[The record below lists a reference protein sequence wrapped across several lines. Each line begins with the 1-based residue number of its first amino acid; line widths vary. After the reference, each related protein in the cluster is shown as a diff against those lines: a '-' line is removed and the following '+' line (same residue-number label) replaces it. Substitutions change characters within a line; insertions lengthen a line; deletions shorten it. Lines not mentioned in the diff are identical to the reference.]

1 MIPSSFTVAP
11 AGEAFMR
18 KPTLVLILL
27 PLALAWSQQAS
38 KPAPH
43 ATAPVFQPVPVAAAR
58 QPNPVK
64 PTPESIEAGK
74 KIYSYDCVMCH
85 GVLGDGK
92 TGPAKEMKI
101 PNFTDP
107 AFLKDRTDGEL
118 FYVIKNGRGDMPLE
132 GDRVKPEQIWDL
144 VNYIRF
150 LAKKRTP
157 AEAKSPETK
166 PSN

>member
-1 MIPSSFTVAP
+1 
-11 AGEAFMR
+11 MR
-18 KPTLVLILL
+18 KPALVIVLL
-27 PLALAWSQQAS
+27 PLGLAWAQQPS

-43 ATAPVFQPVPVAAAR
+43 AAPAYQPVPVASAR

-85 GVLGDGK
+85 GALGDGK

-101 PNFTDP
+101 PDFTDP
-107 AFLKDRTDGEL
+107 AFFKDRTDGEL

-144 VNYIRF
+144 VNYVRS
-150 LAKKRTP
+150 LAKKTP
-157 AEAKSPETK
+157 AGPKSPEPK

>member
-1 MIPSSFTVAP
+1 MIPAPFTRWEAP
-11 AGEAFMR
+11 MR
-18 KPTLVLILL
+18 SPTQVLVLL
-27 PLALAWSQQAS
+27 PLALAWSQQSS

-43 ATAPVFQPVPVAAAR
+43 ASSPAYQPIPVAAAR

-85 GVLGDGK
+85 GALGDGK

-107 AFLKDRTDGEL
+107 AVLKDHPDGEL

-144 VNYIRF
+144 VNYVRS
-150 LAKKRTP
+150 LAAKKPPTEP
-157 AEAKSPETK
+157 KSPETK
-166 PSN
+166 PPN

>member
-1 MIPSSFTVAP
+1 
-11 AGEAFMR
+11 MR
-18 KPTLVLILL
+18 KPTLVLAVMSL
-27 PLALAWSQQAS
+27 PVFLAWSQQPS
-38 KPAPH
+38 KPAPR
-43 ATAPVFQPVPVAAAR
+43 AASPAYQPVPVTAAR

-85 GVLGDGK
+85 GALGDGK

-101 PNFTDP
+101 PDFTDP
-107 AFLKDRTDGEL
+107 AFLKDRPDGEL

-144 VNYIRF
+144 VNYIRS
-150 LAKKRTP
+150 LEKKKTP
-157 AEAKSPETK
+157 PEAKAPAPK

>member
-1 MIPSSFTVAP
+1 
-11 AGEAFMR
+11 MR
-18 KPTLVLILL
+18 KPTMVLAVVS
-27 PLALAWSQQAS
+27 LAAFLAWSQQPG

-43 ATAPVFQPVPVAAAR
+43 ATIPVYQPIPVAAAR

-85 GVLGDGK
+85 GALGDGK
-92 TGPAKEMKI
+92 TGPAKAMKI

-107 AFLKDRTDGEL
+107 AFLKDRPDGEL
-118 FYVIKNGRGDMPLE
+118 FYVIKNGRGDMPRE
-132 GDRVKPEQIWDL
+132 GDRVNPEQIWDL

-150 LAKKRTP
+150 LANAKSPT
-157 AEAKSPETK
+157 EAKSPETK
-166 PSN
+166 PPD

>member
-1 MIPSSFTVAP
+1 
-11 AGEAFMR
+11 MR
-18 KPTLVLILL
+18 NPTLLLVLL
-27 PLALAWSQQAS
+27 PIVASLAWAQQPS

-43 ATAPVFQPVPVAAAR
+43 AAPAYQPVPVAAAR

-85 GVLGDGK
+85 GALGDGK

-101 PNFTDP
+101 PDFTDP
-107 AFLKDRTDGEL
+107 AFFKDRTDGEF

-144 VNYIRF
+144 VNYVRS
-150 LAKKRTP
+150 LAKKTP
-157 AEAKSPETK
+157 AEPKSPETK
-166 PSN
+166 PPN

>member
-1 MIPSSFTVAP
+1 
-11 AGEAFMR
+11 MR
-18 KPTLVLILL
+18 KPTLVLTVMS
-27 PLALAWSQQAS
+27 LAVSPAWSQQAS

-43 ATAPVFQPVPVAAAR
+43 ATIPVYQPVPVTAAR

-64 PTPESIEAGK
+64 ATPESIEAGK

-85 GVLGDGK
+85 GALGDGK

-107 AFLKDRTDGEL
+107 AFLKDRPDGEL
-118 FYVIKNGRGDMPLE
+118 FYVIKNGRGDMPRE

-150 LAKKRTP
+150 LSKAKSP
-157 AEAKSPETK
+157 AEAKSPEAK
-166 PSN
+166 PPS